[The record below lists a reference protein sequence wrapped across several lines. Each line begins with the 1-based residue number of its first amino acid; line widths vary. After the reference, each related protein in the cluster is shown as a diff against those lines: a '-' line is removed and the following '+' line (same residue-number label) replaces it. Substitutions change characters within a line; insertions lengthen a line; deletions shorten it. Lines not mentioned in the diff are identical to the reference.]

1 MKRNTVFSH
10 FYDSENIN
18 PVRREILRYMAC
30 NKESEN
36 EAKLIDEFLPIVKN
50 AASPRG
56 SFAFFELK
64 KNDDS
69 VFIEGTEI
77 KSKSLSKNL
86 KFCSKA
92 IVFSLTLGLETDRL
106 ISKYSLKRPSAALCI
121 NAIATAMI
129 EEYADV
135 FCDEMKQEFKKEK
148 LYPMP
153 RFSPGYGDLSLENQS
168 FFLKLTNA
176 SRLCGINLTD
186 MFMMTPSKS
195 ITAIMGASD
204 MDLSCIK
211 QGCKLC
217 NKTNCEFR
225 R

>member
-1 MKRNTVFSH
+1 MKKNTVFSH
-10 FYDSENIN
+10 FYDAENIN
-18 PVRREILRYMAC
+18 PLRREILRYMAC
-30 NKESEN
+30 DKESEN
-36 EAKLIDEFLPIVKN
+36 ETKLIDEFLPIVKN

-56 SFAFFELK
+56 SFAFFELQ

-69 VFIEGTEI
+69 VFIEGTEL
-77 KSKSLSKNL
+77 KSKALFKNL
-86 KFCSKA
+86 KSCSKA
-92 IVFSLTLGLETDRL
+92 VVFSLTLGLETDRL

-121 NAIATAMI
+121 NAIATATI
-129 EEYADV
+129 EKYADV
-135 FCDEMKQEFKKEK
+135 FCDEIKQELKKEK

-168 FFLKLTNA
+168 FFLKLTGA
-176 SRLCGINLTD
+176 SKLCGINLTD

-195 ITAIMGASD
+195 ITAIMGASN
-204 MDLSCIK
+204 MELSCIK
-211 QGCKLC
+211 QGCQLC